1 MPNINNIHICMCIC
15 MIKEPTLHNYN
26 VLLHYTYM
34 IIVYVQTYIYFQ
46 LVCKVVKGREARAR
60 IKINAS

>member
-1 MPNINNIHICMCIC
+1 MPNINNIHICIC

-34 IIVYVQTYIYFQ
+34 IIVYVQTYIQYFQ
-46 LVCKVVKGREARAR
+46 LVCKIVKGREAQAR

>member
-34 IIVYVQTYIYFQ
+34 IIVYVQTYTYIF
-46 LVCKVVKGREARAR
+46 
-60 IKINAS
+60 N